1 MWWKDERP
9 IAACSACLVCKFRND
24 MKGGDCPMYNYM
36 GEGACIEGRKKDES
50 VRTDG
55 RLQKPI

>member
-9 IAACSACLVCKFRND
+9 IAACSACISCKFRKD

-55 RLQKPI
+55 RLQKPV